1 MTMCEKFERL
11 LFQCVVNYP
20 DYISLSRTVEGKMV
34 VMYKV
39 GHNATHEFWLGMLP
53 DERMVYLS
61 VCEDRDGSMTDEHLK
76 IFPKGE
82 YPSYI
87 GHW

>member
-11 LFQCVVNYP
+11 LFQCVINYP
-20 DYISLSRTVEGKMV
+20 YYISLARKVEDETV
-34 VMYKV
+34 VMHKV
-39 GHNATHEFWLGMLP
+39 GHNATHEFWLGMRH

-61 VCEDRDGSMTDEHLK
+61 VCEDCDGSMSDEHLRV
-76 IFPKGE
+76 FPKGE